1 MLGSRRVGAISA
13 AALVGA
19 TTVLALSSGGP
30 ASAAG
35 SQIKCT
41 SLTGTITTTIKLSGC
56 TGNTGGAS
64 ANLPSSVLATGGT
77 ITWVNGKTTTLTMS
91 LGHTETDPAEIKSC
105 PPGSSEFETKGTV
118 TADTTGSALVGG
130 VAKSE
135 ECGASGGVLS
145 FEPGTALKLK

>member
-1 MLGSRRVGAISA
+1 MFGSRTVGAISA
-13 AALVGA
+13 LALAGA
-19 TTVLALSSGGP
+19 TTVLALSSGGS

-35 SQIKCT
+35 SKITCT
-41 SLTGTITTTIKLSGC
+41 SLTGTITTSIKLSGC

-64 ANLPSSVLATGGT
+64 ANLPSSILATGGT
-77 ITWVNGKTTTLTMS
+77 ITWVNGKTTTVTMS
-91 LGHTETDPAEIKSC
+91 LGHTETDPGETLSC
-105 PPGSSEFETKGTV
+105 PASSSEFESKGTV
-118 TADTTGSALVGG
+118 TADTTGSAPVAG